1 MTGLEV
7 WKSPSD
13 DLFLYRVRVYVP
25 DRPGSL
31 AKIAGY
37 FADYG
42 INISYFYYNRSE
54 HPNRVLVEGKS
65 RDDIFKSLYQDL
77 LGEGFFRESFQEDL
91 QITSLDNILKVSVYL
106 ENKPGTLAKFAGIL
120 REHDANVTYMI
131 YNEMISE
138 NRAEIAFYV
147 KNPGEI
153 SELARELNDLGYH
166 YNFEYSGVDEEESD
180 RIIGLNLVEM
190 FYFKLREILNDKEVD
205 KIKELVN
212 TSKRLSDALL
222 RFNREAGR
230 NLEAGQVFGNI
241 LALAISSRTKVGEA
255 FHYKRLPSLP
265 LGDVLLH
272 SFRPPTGGN
281 IYLLEYDGDLV
292 MIDGSYGIYYDNVKS
307 MLEENDLDPSRVD
320 RIYLSHADADHAGL
334 SGYFQEEYDSRVFM
348 HPQAKNIIKEDN
360 RAAGSKTPLLEL
372 NHYFTVLV
380 NHFTECKF
388 PKTWKT
394 YKTRREEEI
403 GGFPIIDNFKV
414 GNVHFKVLESLG
426 GHIPGQ
432 VFFLSEDAGLLF
444 TADYLLYVPSLKG
457 DEKRSLNIP
466 RFLMTSTNANS
477 MLFREEMQI
486 LEEAAKKIDE
496 KTDRG
501 LLILPGHGDYYP
513 IRLTL

>member
-1 MTGLEV
+1 MVLEV
-7 WKSPSD
+7 WRSLD
-13 DLFLYRVRVYVP
+13 NDLFLCRVKVYVP
-25 DRPGSL
+25 DKPGSL
-31 AKIAGY
+31 AKIASY

-65 RDDIFKSLYQDL
+65 EDNIFKPLYKDL
-77 LGEGFFRESFQEDL
+77 SREGFFRELYEEDL
-91 QITSLDNILKVSVYL
+91 QITNLDNILKVSVYL
-106 ENKPGTLAKFAGIL
+106 ENKPGTLADFARIL
-120 REHDANVTYMI
+120 KGHDANVTYMV

-147 KNPGEI
+147 KDPGEI

-166 YNFEYSGVDEEESD
+166 YNFEYSGIDKEESD

-190 FYFKLREILNDKEVD
+190 FYFKLREILDDKEVD
-205 KIKELVN
+205 KIKKLVN
-212 TSKRLSDALL
+212 TSKKLSDTLL
-222 RFNREAGR
+222 KFNREAGR

-241 LALAISSRTKVGEA
+241 LALAISSRTKMGDS

-265 LGDVLLH
+265 VGDILLH
-272 SFRPPTGGN
+272 AFRPPTGGN
-281 IYLLEYDGDLV
+281 IYLLEYDDDLV
-292 MIDGSYGIYYDNVKS
+292 MIDGSYGIYYDNVKV
-307 MLEENDLDPSRVD
+307 MLEENGLDPSMIN

-334 SGYFQEEYDSRVFM
+334 SGYFQEEYGAKVFM
-348 HPQAKNIIKEDN
+348 HPSAKDIIKEDN
-360 RAAGSKTPLLEL
+360 RAAGSNTPLLEL
-372 NHYFTVLV
+372 NHYFTILV

-388 PKTWKT
+388 PKTWQA
-394 YKTRREEEI
+394 YKTKKEGEI
-403 GGFPIIDNFKV
+403 GEFPIIDNFKV
-414 GNVHFKVLESLG
+414 GDLHFKVLESLG

-444 TADYLLYVPSLKG
+444 TADYLLYVPSLEG
-457 DEKRSLNIP
+457 DERRFLNIP

-477 MLFREEMQI
+477 MLFHEEMQK
-486 LEEAAKKIDE
+486 LEELAKKID

-513 IRLTL
+513 IRLAP

>member
-1 MTGLEV
+1 M
-7 WKSPSD
+7 D
-13 DLFLYRVRVYVP
+13 DGLFLCKVRVYVP

-37 FADYG
+37 FADYN

-65 RDDIFKSLYQDL
+65 GDNIFRSLYQDL
-77 LGEGFFRESFQEDL
+77 LGEGFFRELFQEDL
-91 QITSLDNILKVSVYL
+91 QITTPDNILKVSAYL
-106 ENKPGTLAKFAGIL
+106 ENKPGTLADFASIL
-120 REHDANVTYMI
+120 KGYDANVTYMV

-147 KNPGEI
+147 EDPREI

-166 YNFEYSGVDEEESD
+166 YNLEYSGADEESD

-190 FYFKLREILNDKEVD
+190 FYFKLREILDDKEVD

-212 TSKRLSDALL
+212 TSKRLSDTLL

-241 LALAISSRTKVGEA
+241 LALAISSRTKMGGA
-255 FHYKRLPSLP
+255 FQYRRLPSLP
-265 LGDVLLH
+265 VGDVLLH
-272 SFRPPTGGN
+272 AFRPPTGGN
-281 IYLLEYDGDLV
+281 IYLLECDGDLV
-292 MIDGSYGIYYDNVKS
+292 MIDGSYGIYYDNVKV
-307 MLEENDLDPSRVD
+307 MLDENGLDPSRVD
-320 RIYLSHADADHAGL
+320 RIYISHADADHAGL
-334 SGYFQEEYDSRVFM
+334 SGYFQGEYGSKVFM
-348 HPQAKNIIKEDN
+348 HPSAKNIIMEDN

-388 PKTWKT
+388 PETWQA
-394 YKTRREEEI
+394 YKTKKEGEI
-403 GGFPIIDNFKV
+403 GEFPIIDDFKV
-414 GNVHFKVLESLG
+414 GDLHFKVLESLG

-444 TADYLLYVPSLKG
+444 TADYLLYVPSLEG
-457 DEKRSLNIP
+457 DERRFLNIQ

-477 MLFREEMQI
+477 MLFHEEMRK
-486 LEEAAKKIDE
+486 LEEVAKKIDE

-513 IRLTL
+513 IRLAP